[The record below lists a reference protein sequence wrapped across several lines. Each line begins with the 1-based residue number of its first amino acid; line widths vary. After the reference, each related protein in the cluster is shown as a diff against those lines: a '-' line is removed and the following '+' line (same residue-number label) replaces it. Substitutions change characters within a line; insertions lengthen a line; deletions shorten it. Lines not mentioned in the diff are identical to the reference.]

1 MSDLEKKILSEKIA
15 VFPPGIEPRTLS
27 VFGERDN
34 HYLTETLRATI
45 DVSSRFFFSVISE
58 VNLVENTNKR

>member
-27 VFGERDN
+27 VLGVRDN
-34 HYLTETLRATI
+34 HYLTETLRAAI
-45 DVSSRFFFSVISE
+45 DVSS
-58 VNLVENTNKR
+58 